1 MKWLRETTDQAK
13 KFRLARRV
21 AYFACF
27 WPTERRHF
35 DGTLPA
41 YQYLALPLGGKNGEL
56 ASRIR
61 AVESGE
67 APPECSWFFDVLH
80 LYDARS
86 SLVHDG
92 WLDRGPGG
100 RDLSTWFIGAVLLRP
115 LLTWFA
121 TNPSGDLC
129 QLDNEI
135 SALAGTAG
143 G

>member
-1 MKWLRETTDQAK
+1 M
-13 KFRLARRV
+13 FLADRT
-21 AYFACF
+21 AAL
-27 WPTERRHF
+27 RRHPAGVSVS
-35 DGTLPA
+35 GTA
-41 YQYLALPLGGKNGEL
+41 TGRQNGEL